1 MFNRREREN
10 EKSFPTRIDSFRLF
24 LKDLVIVSYVNRAA
38 WAEKE
43 KRKKIRLQIRFNAIN
58 QASFFFYSLSLFQR
72 YVWIYYG
79 VRRKNLLVRC

>member
-10 EKSFPTRIDSFRLF
+10 EKSFPTKIDSFRLF

-43 KRKKIRLQIRFNAIN
+43 KDTFAN
-58 QASFFFYSLSLFQR
+58 SF
-72 YVWIYYG
+72 
-79 VRRKNLLVRC
+79 

>member
-1 MFNRREREN
+1 MTVKYVVPIIVTLVSGARLLLSPVYNVFSPCLIGANEKN

-43 KRKKIRLQIRFNAIN
+43 KDTFAN
-58 QASFFFYSLSLFQR
+58 SF
-72 YVWIYYG
+72 
-79 VRRKNLLVRC
+79 

>member
-10 EKSFPTRIDSFRLF
+10 EKSFLTRIDSFRLF

-43 KRKKIRLQIRFNAIN
+43 KDTFAN
-58 QASFFFYSLSLFQR
+58 SF
-72 YVWIYYG
+72 
-79 VRRKNLLVRC
+79 